1 MYRFSHKM
9 FSTLP
14 EAIEKMVMAKSQIKN
29 LIDTYNNH
37 LCFSLIQIKCEIKKG
52 QINNQLS
59 ENITILNKLYHSE
72 FTVDELIEQR
82 KLLSDKYNKY
92 LNKINHNE
100 L

>member
-14 EAIEKMVMAKSQIKN
+14 ETIEMMTMAKSQLKN
-29 LIDTYNNH
+29 LLEKYNNN
-37 LCFSLIQIKCEIKKG
+37 LCFSLIKTQCEIKKD
-52 QINNQLS
+52 QLKFQLS
-59 ENITILNKLYHSE
+59 ENITILNKLNHTQYNI
-72 FTVDELIEQR
+72 DELNDQR
-82 KLLSDKYNKY
+82 KNIYDKYNKY